1 MHKKAVKH
9 VAFPKKCCILLYMVK
24 AIVPWPSNL
33 IGYTMAKV
41 STTTAPVVSAAPVV
55 STATISAAKQAR
67 YAPAAVIVPN
77 AVITHV
83 APNPKK
89 GKSALRY
96 AQFYQVGITVEQFV
110 AAYKAAG
117 LKGMLARAD
126 LRWDLQHGFITLG

>member
-1 MHKKAVKH
+1 
-9 VAFPKKCCILLYMVK
+9 
-24 AIVPWPSNL
+24 
-33 IGYTMAKV
+33 MAKSNNV
-41 STTTAPVVSAAPVV
+41 AVVAAVSAATV
-55 STATISAAKQAR
+55 AAAKQAR
-67 YAPAAVIVPN
+67 YAPAAAILPN

-96 AQFYQVGITVEQFV
+96 AQFYKVGITVEQFV

-117 LKGMLARAD
+117 FKGMLARAD